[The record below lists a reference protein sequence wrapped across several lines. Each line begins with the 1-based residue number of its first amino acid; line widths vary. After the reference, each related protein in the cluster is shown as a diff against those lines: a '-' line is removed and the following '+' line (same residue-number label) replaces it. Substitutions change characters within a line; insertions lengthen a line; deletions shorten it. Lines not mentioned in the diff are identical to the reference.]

1 MAVNKAVNLQ
11 AEQNVLGAMIENNE
25 FCVEALGALV
35 EEDFYS
41 VAHKNIFLAIKSYE
55 GIR

>member
-41 VAHKNIFLAIKSYE
+41 VAHKNIFF
-55 GIR
+55 RTMV